1 MMHVERFGSGP
12 DVYVGVHGWGG
23 SHVTF
28 RPLVPHLPE
37 TATLHAVDLPGYG
50 RSKWHPVDSA
60 SGIAQ
65 PIAEYID
72 SLDVPQVTLIGNCS
86 GAILGLLTNELVP
99 SRIARLV
106 LIDPFAFLP
115 WYFKVFVNPT
125 YGRIAYH
132 STFANPFGRW
142 ATNLSL
148 KKNRT
153 ADSDLTRS
161 FESIDHEV
169 SLRYLALLDAVASIE
184 RFRPVTAAID
194 IAYGARTFGAVR
206 QSVAMWRALWPQ
218 ARAHVIAGAG
228 HLPIEEAPAE
238 VARSA
243 FASVE
248 GPRAC

>member
-1 MMHVERFGSGP
+1 MMHGERFGSGP

-23 SHVTF
+23 SHATF
-28 RPLVPHLPE
+28 LPLVPHLPE
-37 TATLHAVDLPGYG
+37 SAMLHAVDLPGYG
-50 RSKWHPVDSA
+50 RSRWRAVDSA

-65 PIAEYID
+65 EIAAFIE
-72 SLDVPQVTLIGNCS
+72 SLDTPRVTLIGNCS

-99 SRIARLV
+99 SRIARFV

-132 STFANPFGRW
+132 STFANPLGRW

-153 ADSDLTRS
+153 AESDLTRS
-161 FESIDHEV
+161 FENVDHEV
-169 SLRYLALLDAVASIE
+169 SLRYLTLLDAVASIE
-184 RFRPVTAAID
+184 RFRPVAVPID

-218 ARAHVIAGAG
+218 AQAHVIVGAG
-228 HLPIEEAPAE
+228 HLPIEEAPAA
-238 VARSA
+238 VARIA
-243 FASVE
+243 FAPPE
-248 GPRAC
+248 GSRA